1 MSRMTSFAKKL
12 VFISVRIFFDEYKK
26 FFVWISIRNF
36 CPLENCFVLDKY
48 VKLFL
53 ENSDFGKY
61 KDILDISFLSENKNY
76 FRSLYFG

>member
-1 MSRMTSFAKKL
+1 MKS
-12 VFISVRIFFDEYKK
+12 Y
-26 FFVWISIRNF
+26 
-36 CPLENCFVLDKY
+36 
-48 VKLFL
+48 FL